1 MKLRVYAAVMTEI
14 VALSVITAGMWLL
27 TQKDLIEI
35 LVVAALFSPIFP
47 LMVMGL
53 TEQPKPKRRCRIYT
67 LVGGVFHEEGRV

>member
-1 MKLRVYAAVMTEI
+1 M
-14 VALSVITAGMWLL
+14 